1 MRFRF
6 SESFANRCPE
16 DEVEAVLGSLRRL
29 VDERLAREIVSRL
42 RRSQQR
48 ENE

>member
-6 SESFANRCPE
+6 SESFPNRCPE
-16 DEVEAVLGSLRRL
+16 DEVEALLGSLRRL

-42 RRSQQR
+42 RRPQP
-48 ENE
+48 NEKE